1 VSSLPLDRLP
11 LPPPQP
17 SLHGACQEILR
28 SRDWTKRALAVP
40 LSCHK
45 SFFSILLIL
54 LLFIFLFLCR
64 YPGAG
69 IHMSSTIY
77 VPPPPFLLGFARIN
91 FFDRK
96 KNFV

>member
-1 VSSLPLDRLP
+1 
-11 LPPPQP
+11 
-17 SLHGACQEILR
+17 LR

-54 LLFIFLFLCR
+54 LLFIFVFLCR

-69 IHMSSTIY
+69 IAYTCR
-77 VPPPPFLLGFARIN
+77 VPFMYHRHHFCS
-91 FFDRK
+91 D
-96 KNFV
+96 